1 MATPVI
7 ADLKGKAVLITG
19 SSTGIGAG
27 AARAFGAQGARVVVH
42 YNSSRAEADGVA
54 AAVRAAGGEAALV
67 QGDVTDPA
75 AVKRIAAEALAAF
88 GRIDVLINNAGHMVA
103 RSLISEAPDDLFD
116 HIVKL
121 NAWSVVAMCREIVP
135 AMRRQG
141 GGAIINLS
149 SITARNGGSP
159 GAGLYAGTKAFVAA
173 ITKNLAKELVKD
185 KIRVNAVSPGVIA
198 TPLHDRL
205 TPPATM
211 EAFRATIPLDRIG
224 TPDDCAGA
232 FLYLA
237 SDALSGYVTGQIIEV
252 NGGQYMP

>member
-1 MATPVI
+1 ME
-7 ADLKGKAVLITG
+7 DLAGKAVLITG
-19 SSTGIGAG
+19 ASTGIGAG
-27 AARAFGAQGARVVVH
+27 AARAFGAHKARVVVH
-42 YNSSRAEADGVA
+42 YNRSRAEAETVA
-54 AAVRAAGGEAALV
+54 ADVRAAGGQAALV
-67 QGDVTDPA
+67 GGDLTDGA
-75 AVKRIAAEALAAF
+75 AVKRIGAEALAAF

-103 RSLISEAPDDLFD
+103 RSLITEATDALFD

-135 AMRRQG
+135 AMRRHG

-149 SITARNGGSP
+149 SITARNGGSL

-198 TPLHDRL
+198 TPLHDKL

-211 EAFRATIPLDRIG
+211 EAFRATIPMDRIG

-237 SDALSGYVTGQIIEV
+237 SDRLSGYVTGQIIEV

>member
-1 MATPVI
+1 MSHPPI

-19 SSTGIGAG
+19 ASTGIGAG

-42 YNSSRAEADGVA
+42 YNRSKAEAEAVA
-54 AAVRAAGGEAALV
+54 AAVRAAGGEAVLV
-67 QGDVTDPA
+67 GGDVTRRAD
-75 AVKRIAAEALAAF
+75 VERIAAEALAAF

-116 HIVKL
+116 HVIKL

-135 AMRRQG
+135 AMRGQG

-149 SITARNGGSP
+149 SITARNGGSL
-159 GAGLYAGTKAFVAA
+159 GAGLYAGSKAFVAA
-173 ITKNLAKELVKD
+173 ITRNLAKELVTD

-198 TPLHDRL
+198 TPLHAKL

-211 EAFRATIPLDRIG
+211 EAFRATIPMDRIG

>member
-1 MATPVI
+1 MI
-7 ADLKGKAVLITG
+7 EDLKGKAVLITG
-19 SSTGIGAG
+19 ASTGIGAG
-27 AARAFGAQGARVVVH
+27 AARAFGAHGARVVVH
-42 YNSSRAEADGVA
+42 YNRSRAEAEDVA
-54 AAVRAAGGEAALV
+54 ADVRAAGGQAALV
-67 QGDVTDPA
+67 GGDVTDPA

-88 GRIDVLINNAGHMVA
+88 GRVDVLINNAGHMVA
-103 RSLISEAPDDLFD
+103 RSLITEAPDDLFD

-141 GGAIINLS
+141 DGGAIINLS
-149 SITARNGGSP
+149 SITARNGGSL

-198 TPLHDRL
+198 TPLHDKL

-211 EAFRATIPLDRIG
+211 EAFRATIPMDRIG

-237 SDALSGYVTGQIIEV
+237 SEQLSGYVTGQIIEV

>member
-1 MATPVI
+1 MI
-7 ADLKGKAVLITG
+7 EDLAGKAVLITG

-27 AARAFGAQGARVVVH
+27 AARAFGAHRARVIVH
-42 YNSSRAEADGVA
+42 YNRSKAEADGVA
-54 AAVRAAGGEAALV
+54 AAVRAAGGEAAV
-67 QGDVTDPA
+67 VGGDVTDPA
-75 AVKRIAAEALAAF
+75 AVTRLAGEALAAF

-103 RSLISEAPDDLFD
+103 RSLITEATDDLFD

-121 NAWSVVAMCREIVP
+121 NAWSVVAMCREVVP

-149 SITARNGGSP
+149 SITARNGGSL

-198 TPLHDRL
+198 TPLHDKL

-211 EAFRATIPLDRIG
+211 EAFRATIPMDRIG

-237 SDALSGYVTGQIIEV
+237 SDQLSGYVTGQIIEV